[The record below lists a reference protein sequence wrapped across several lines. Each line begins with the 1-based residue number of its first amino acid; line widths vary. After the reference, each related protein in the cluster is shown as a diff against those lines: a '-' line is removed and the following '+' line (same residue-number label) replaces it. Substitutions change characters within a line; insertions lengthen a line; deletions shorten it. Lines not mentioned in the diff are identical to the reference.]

1 MDNYLKE
8 AKRFLKKHN
17 AKMNIEF
24 LKKDYYFNDD
34 KEKRNIYRITLKR
47 DNKKYTFKFGDSI
60 HNTVKSIA
68 CNEYD
73 ILSCLQKYKI
83 GSLKE
88 FMRDYGYTYNNEKE
102 YNQIEKIYKNVK
114 KEYEN
119 VYNLFNDCMEELEE
133 IQ

>member
-8 AKRFLKKHN
+8 AKRFLQKHS
-17 AKMNIEF
+17 AKMDIEF

-34 KEKRNIYRITLKR
+34 KEKRNIYEITLER
-47 DNKKYTFKFGDSI
+47 DNKKYTFEFGDSI
-60 HNTVKSIA
+60 NNTMNHKEP
-68 CNEYD
+68 NEYD
-73 ILSCLQKYKI
+73 ILSCLQKYEV

-88 FMRDYGYTYNNEKE
+88 FMYDYGYTFNSEKK
-102 YNQIEKIYKNVK
+102 YNQIKKIYENVK